1 MGAFCHTAKYKGG
14 TVRIR
19 ELQFERKKD
28 ISREVMK
35 EMKLMREL
43 RHDNVNSFIG
53 ACVDMSPDQHMITL
67 ITEYCAKGALND
79 ILENMDIKL
88 EPLFIH
94 SMIHD
99 LIKGMLF
106 LHNSDMVTHGNLRSS
121 NCVVTSRWTL
131 QVTAHYRLHTALYTS
146 HCTLQTAHCIAHFTL
161 HTSHCTLHTA
171 HCTLHTA
178 QLILHARQCT
188 LLQTPAHSCMF
199 TLHTWVP
206 SSIDDY
212 AALPY
217 SIQCKLHWSQYR
229 NMACR

>member
-146 HCTLQTAHCIAHFTL
+146 HCTLQTAHCRLHTAL

-171 HCTLHTA
+171 HCTLHIA
-178 QLILHARQCT
+178 HCT
-188 LLQTPAHSCMF
+188 LQ
-199 TLHTWVP
+199 
-206 SSIDDY
+206 
-212 AALPY
+212 
-217 SIQCKLHWSQYR
+217 
-229 NMACR
+229 